1 MAVLVTNDF
10 RGGARL
16 EVDGEPY
23 TIVDYQHVKP
33 GKGGSFVRT
42 KLKNMKTGLVIERT
56 FRSGEKFDVPDVD
69 EKKMQY
75 LYAQSDEYIFMDSD
89 NYEQVSL
96 SSKDLGDRILFLK
109 EQMLV
114 SILFYKEKPITID
127 LPTFVDLTI
136 TETDPARKGDTAS
149 GGSKPAKV
157 ETGATIKVPF
167 HLQEGDVIKV
177 DTRTSD
183 YIERVRAGS

>member
-23 TIVDYQHVKP
+23 TIVEFQHVKP
-33 GKGGSFVRT
+33 GKGGAFVRT
-42 KLKNMKTGLVIERT
+42 KLKNMKTALVIERT
-56 FRSGEKFDVPDVD
+56 FRSGEKFDVPDVE
-69 EKKMQY
+69 EKSMQF
-75 LYAQSDEYIFMDSD
+75 LYAQTDEYVFMDTE
-89 NYEQVSL
+89 NFEQVSL
-96 SSKDLGDRILFLK
+96 SKKDLGDRILFLK
-109 EQMLV
+109 EQMQV
-114 SILFYKEKPITID
+114 GILFYKEKPITID
-127 LPTFVDLTI
+127 LPTFVELTI
-136 TETDPARKGDTAS
+136 VETDPARKGDTAS

-157 ETGATIKVPF
+157 ETGAIVKVPF

-183 YIERVRAGS
+183 YIERVRAGH

>member
-23 TIVDYQHVKP
+23 TIVEFQHVKP
-33 GKGGSFVRT
+33 GKGGAFVRT
-42 KLKNMKTGLVIERT
+42 KLKNMKNGLVIERT
-56 FRSGEKFDVPDVD
+56 FRSGEKFDVPDVE
-69 EKKMQY
+69 EKSMQF
-75 LYAQSDEYIFMDSD
+75 LYAQGDEYVFMDTD
-89 NYEQVSL
+89 NYEQISL
-96 SSKDLGDRILFLK
+96 TKKDLGDRILFLK
-109 EQMLV
+109 EQMPV

-127 LPTFVDLTI
+127 LPTFVELTI
-136 TETDPARKGDTAS
+136 VETDPARKGDTAS
-149 GGSKPAKV
+149 GGSKPARV
-157 ETGATIKVPF
+157 ESGATVKVPF

-177 DTRTSD
+177 DTRTSE